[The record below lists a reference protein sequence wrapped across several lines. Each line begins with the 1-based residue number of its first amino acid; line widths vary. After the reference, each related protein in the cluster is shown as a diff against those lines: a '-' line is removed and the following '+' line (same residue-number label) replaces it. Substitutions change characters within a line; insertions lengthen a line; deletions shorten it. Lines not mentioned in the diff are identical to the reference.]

1 MIGLNPTT
9 CIKQSSHAAL
19 AAGMAV
25 LMALAAC
32 GGGGGST
39 ATSTTTTTT
48 TGSPSIAGSVVDGR
62 VKNATLTLYSD
73 QAMTQ
78 QVGSGTTDATGA
90 FNITLSVKTAP
101 DPIYIKSVGG
111 IDLDTGMPAPTMCFV
126 GNTGGA
132 NKLTRFHVTPLTN
145 RVCKLARGKG
155 MTLSAAQTRVR
166 TDFGLSS
173 NTGAGGLYEDPTAT
187 GQSALRAAIYRALG
201 TGTMLSTIPAGSY
214 KMYAIAVDDSN
225 VGATVITGPADIKAK
240 FLVSANVTV
249 NASGNVTGTS
259 GASVIRGRVQGDA
272 MLFDILD
279 NATTPTQI
287 TRVVGHVGLHGS
299 VAGDFTAVSNLATT
313 PVMHKGLFVGAL
325 IPTSGLN
332 ATGLATFV
340 RNFYLSGTGANKGKM
355 NFMARDI
362 FVSGGA
368 LPRVRWGQVTMSAID
383 AAAGTVTMG
392 NISATEDAGSVAG
405 TPGAASLTFNSGEY
419 VKSGTNPT
427 DLLLSKYTS
436 AVSTPA
442 GTINFPIY
450 SITAVGLRR
459 GIYIVINP
467 ANANKVQSFGEMFLD
482 LVDHPAVGGWTQGA
496 THDVGVASIHL
507 GMLNQTRSQALAQ
520 FNPQSV
526 GPMAIPAALTS
537 GTTSSGYLN
546 GSAGQPLMVFAGGMF
561 AMKQDANNDFAN
573 NTFGGGTT
581 QDYLRV
587 MEFFESGAFQGDEIL
602 GGTLTVGGMNYTLSN
617 YPAVFVGFVRKQGD
631 PTPSFTGTVNIL
643 ARTMYA
649 TNYNAY
655 KDAYVYGTMTIS
667 KAPTTAATGA
677 ATLTGQSAGSPSPQT
692 LNLTID
698 KLTTGA
704 PGMYHMHGPMGASQY
719 LDITWPVGGSRALYM
734 ISNNASGTGN
744 VTEIGEAYI
753 TQ

>member
-78 QVGSGTTDATGA
+78 QVGSGSTDATGA

-299 VAGDFTAVSNLATT
+299 VAGDFTVVSNLATT
-313 PVMHKGLFVGAL
+313 PVMHKGLFVAAL
-325 IPTSGLN
+325 IPASGLN

-392 NISATEDAGSVAG
+392 NISATEDAGSIAG
-405 TPGAASLTFNSGEY
+405 ATSTLTFGSGEY
-419 VKSGTNPT
+419 VLSGGAPT
-427 DLLLSKYTS
+427 DLLLFKYTS
-436 AVSTPA
+436 PA
-442 GTINFPIY
+442 PGNASIY
-450 SITAVGLRR
+450 LVTAVGLRR
-459 GIYIVINP
+459 GIYIVVPP
-467 ANANKVQSFGEMFLD
+467 APANKVQSFGEMFLD

-496 THDVGVASIHL
+496 THDVGVARIHR
-507 GMLNQTRSQALAQ
+507 GMLTRTRTQALLD
-520 FNPQSV
+520 FKPQKV

-546 GSAGQPLMVFAGGMF
+546 GSGVQPLMVFAGGMF
-561 AMKQDANNDFAN
+561 AMKQDANNNFADN
-573 NTFGGGTT
+573 MFGGGTT
-581 QDYLRV
+581 QDYLLAV
-587 MEFFESGAFQGDEIL
+587 EFFESGAFQGDEIL